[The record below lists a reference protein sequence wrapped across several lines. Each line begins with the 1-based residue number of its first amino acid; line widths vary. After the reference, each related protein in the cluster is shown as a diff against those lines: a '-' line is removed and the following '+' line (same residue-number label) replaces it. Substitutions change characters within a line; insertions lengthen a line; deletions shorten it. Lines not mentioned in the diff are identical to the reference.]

1 MPSYASGAAGSLPAA
16 LSVPMSP
23 PAQKDL
29 PTARTTSAPISGFAS
44 TSSNVAISSS
54 AIEGVNALR
63 RSGAFSVTI
72 ATAPSTSSSTSPE
85 PATSPPLSQEAGATA
100 GEHPH
105 ASQHDGNVGPPSA
118 PGRRPAVRTTAS
130 SPGLLCLGQQLW
142 KANQLEKAPR

>member
-1 MPSYASGAAGSLPAA
+1 
-16 LSVPMSP
+16 MSP

-29 PTARTTSAPISGFAS
+29 PTARTTRAPISGFAS

-85 PATSPPLSQEAGATA
+85 PATSPPLSQEVSQEADAAAGH
-100 GEHPH
+100 HPH
-105 ASQHDGNVGPPSA
+105 ASQHDANVGPPSA
-118 PGRRPAVRTTAS
+118 PGRRPAVRTAAPSRRAVLGSAAVEGESAGEGTPLRGLRVAVLG
-130 SPGLLCLGQQLW
+130 PGGVG
-142 KANQLEKAPR
+142 